1 MRLRAGRPDVRHEVL
16 RALSCLAGG
25 LAIVGLPGC
34 GPAPGTPPTVLL
46 PSGPSVPILAPAAP
60 ASAASRATRLAAPIA
75 WETSEVVARERALRA
90 GRPLLV
96 WVRADW
102 AVGALEMER
111 TTWSDPGV
119 VEAARPFVA
128 LRLNVSAAEGDAE
141 RYAERYQVTGLPT
154 TVLVDA
160 QGARV
165 AGLVGYQ
172 DASQLAAAL
181 RRAAE

>member
-1 MRLRAGRPDVRHEVL
+1 MGAERSAAPSSAPKPPV
-16 RALSCLAGG
+16 
-25 LAIVGLPGC
+25 
-34 GPAPGTPPTVLL
+34 PGTALTILL
-46 PSGPSVPILAPAAP
+46 PSGPSVPSIAPAAVESAP
-60 ASAASRATRLAAPIA
+60 ARATRVPAPIA
-75 WETSEVVARERALRA
+75 WETSEPVARERALRA

-111 TTWSDPGV
+111 TTWSDPRV

-128 LRLNVSAAEGDAE
+128 LRLDVSAAEGDAE

-154 TVLVDA
+154 TVLVDIH
-160 QGARV
+160 GARI

-172 DASQLAAAL
+172 DADRLATAL
-181 RRAAE
+181 QRAAE